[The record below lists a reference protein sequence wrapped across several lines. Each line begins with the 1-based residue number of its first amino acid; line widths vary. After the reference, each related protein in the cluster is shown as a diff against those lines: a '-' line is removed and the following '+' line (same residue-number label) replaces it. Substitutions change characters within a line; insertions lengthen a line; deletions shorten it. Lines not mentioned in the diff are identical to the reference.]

1 MPSRASGAGGDKEFD
16 PSKAGQDAAAIDWFD
31 QLGNQAQDQEQDPER
46 LAQQAQEDAE
56 GHGPGSALEQLLD
69 QVEGNPAAL
78 LRNQFILEEQRL
90 MGAQGGRLY
99 EPRPW

>member
-1 MPSRASGAGGDKEFD
+1 
-16 PSKAGQDAAAIDWFD
+16 
-31 QLGNQAQDQEQDPER
+31 
-46 LAQQAQEDAE
+46 
-56 GHGPGSALEQLLD
+56 
-69 QVEGNPAAL
+69 VEGNPAAL